1 MAKNDHLVQ
10 DKNEKE
16 ATCSGA
22 PSETS
27 SAESRAYTPIR
38 ACQDVAQLCCL
49 MAKNNRVAQDNANRN
64 ARAMALQE
72 TQGKRYLRVQTITE
86 FAKIL
91 QNDAGLMAKIDFV
104 AQENADIPPY
114 VQRLFKRGKGCGN
127 LRAKALNTL
136 ELATVFHKN
145 AGLMGKKDLMVQGNA
160 NMKASKIAL
169 EAKQVMLNLRAQISY
184 SNCKMFHRDAGLMVM
199 KDLVVPRI
207 RSGGKSS
214 LKCN

>member
-10 DKNEKE
+10 DKNEE
-16 ATCSGA
+16 EGLCSGA

-64 ARAMALQE
+64 ARAMALQA
-72 TQGKRYLRVQTITE
+72 TQGKRNLRVQTKLNLPRFCTTLWP
-86 FAKIL
+86 K
-91 QNDAGLMAKIDFV
+91 KK
-104 AQENADIPPY
+104 ADIPPY

-127 LRAKALNTL
+127 LRAKALLNTL
-136 ELATVFHKN
+136 ELATVLHKY

>member
-49 MAKNNRVAQDNANRN
+49 MAKNNRVAQDNANMN

-72 TQGKRYLRVQTITE
+72 TQGKRNLRVQT
-86 FAKIL
+86 K
-91 QNDAGLMAKIDFV
+91 
-104 AQENADIPPY
+104 
-114 VQRLFKRGKGCGN
+114 
-127 LRAKALNTL
+127 
-136 ELATVFHKN
+136 
-145 AGLMGKKDLMVQGNA
+145 
-160 NMKASKIAL
+160 
-169 EAKQVMLNLRAQISY
+169 LNLQRFCTTLWPKKKPIYYRTCNDSSSEA
-184 SNCKMFHRDAGLMVM
+184 RDAEISGLR
-199 KDLVVPRI
+199 P
-207 RSGGKSS
+207 SS
-214 LKCN
+214 THSNLQQCCINMPA

>member
-1 MAKNDHLVQ
+1 MAKNDHLVK

-27 SAESRAYTPIR
+27 SAASRAYTPIR

-64 ARAMALQE
+64 ARAMALQA
-72 TQGKRYLRVQTITE
+72 TQGKRNLRVQT
-86 FAKIL
+86 KLNL
-91 QNDAGLMAKIDFV
+91 QRFCTTLWPKKK
-104 AQENADIPPY
+104 ADIPPY

-136 ELATVFHKN
+136 ELATVLHKN

-160 NMKASKIAL
+160 NMNASKIAL
-169 EAKQVMLNLRAQISY
+169 EAKQVMLNLRAQTSY
-184 SNCKMFHRDAGLMVM
+184 SNCKMFRRDAGLMVM